1 MRDSHL
7 ENMKKFLCALCVLAL
22 GAGAFAERGR
32 FSLDFAWGPVIGFQN
47 IGLDLGVPGLPLPE
61 VKLKRTDVLLPLVK
75 INSYNFFLLDNMLG
89 LHASLSFSPLGG
101 TTGGKMEYNGQ
112 TVRARD
118 SGAPFGI
125 DNVIWGFEFLIGP
138 SFGIDITEGI
148 RFQTGLDFH
157 WLFAREYFGRTH
169 YQEVATDYGRRMES
183 YEGVPGFFHSF
194 GIGLTPQLWLNPRSK
209 KVAFILGCDF
219 IFDFGVNMDYGYFS
233 PEGEESVQLPEDSV
247 SNYFR
252 FGINPYI
259 GFGISL

>member
-1 MRDSHL
+1 MKDRHL
-7 ENMKKFLCALCVLAL
+7 ENMKKFLCALCALAL
-22 GAGAFAERGR
+22 GAGAVAERGR

-47 IGLDLGVPGLPLPE
+47 IGLDLGVPKLPE

-89 LHASLSFSPLGG
+89 LHASLSFSPLGF
-101 TTGGKMEYNGQ
+101 TTGERMEYNGQ
-112 TVRARD
+112 TVRNRG
-118 SGAPFGI
+118 SGEALGI
-125 DNVIWGFEFLIGP
+125 DLGDVMWGFEFLIGP

-148 RFQTGLDFH
+148 LFQTGLDFH
-157 WLFAREYFGRTH
+157 WLFTRGYFGRTL
-169 YQEVATDYGRRMES
+169 YKKVATDYGERMES

-209 KVAFILGCDF
+209 NVAFILGLDL
-219 IFDFGVNMDYGYFS
+219 IFDFGVKMDHGYFS
-233 PEGEESVQLPEDSV
+233 PESEDSVQLPEDSV

-252 FGINPYI
+252 FGMNPYF